1 MKVKVRALTRLY
13 DRETGSIHVVGEVF
27 ETSPERAKR
36 LGDSVVILEE
46 SKKEEPEKEEPE
58 TKEVKEA
65 PEDKMV
71 KKAKTKRK
79 KGWQRSS

>member
-46 SKKEEPEKEEPE
+46 SKKEEPE